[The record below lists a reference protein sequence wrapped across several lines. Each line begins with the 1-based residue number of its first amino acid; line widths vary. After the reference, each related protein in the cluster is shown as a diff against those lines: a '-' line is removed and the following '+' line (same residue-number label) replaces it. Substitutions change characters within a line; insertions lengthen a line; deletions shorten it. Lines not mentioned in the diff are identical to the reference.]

1 MQLCVRKQDTCVQES
16 GRPELLL
23 LAPSAGPGLASFEPS
38 RFRHV
43 VTDGYWRRDL
53 LAAMQRFR
61 GTIALEEGAINPSQL
76 TADGRHE
83 MEGDHQA
90 WHLLLRQG
98 EEIAGCMRTVMYCPA
113 VRATD
118 LLVWR
123 GALARS
129 AEWGFSLR
137 AAVEQQLASA
147 RSRGFHFSEPGGWVV
162 APGRRGTTGAV
173 RLALSGFALA
183 GILGHAL
190 GVFTATRK
198 HRSAAMLRR
207 LGGTPLS
214 FGGTTL
220 PAYYEPHYDC
230 DIEILRFD
238 TAHVRG
244 CYDKTVREIRDS
256 IRHGCTIVTNGMAAS
271 AHRAAASGKVPLE
284 AAL

>member
-1 MQLCVRKQDTCVQES
+1 MQLCLRKQDTCISES
-16 GRPELLL
+16 EQPELLL
-23 LAPSAGPGLASFEPS
+23 LAPGAGPGLASFEPS
-38 RFRHV
+38 RFRNV
-43 VTDGYWRRDL
+43 VTDGHWRRDL

-61 GTIALEEGAINPSQL
+61 GTIALEEGAVKASQL
-76 TADGRHE
+76 TPDGRHE

-90 WHLLLRQG
+90 WHLLLCQG
-98 EEIAGCMRTVMYCPA
+98 QEIVGCMRSVWYCPT

-137 AAVEQQLASA
+137 AAVEQQLAGA
-147 RSRGFHFSEPGGWVV
+147 RSRGVHFSEPGGWVV
-162 APGRRGTTGAV
+162 APRHRGTMGAI

-183 GILGHAL
+183 GILGHAV
-190 GVFTATRK
+190 GVLTATRK
-198 HRSAAMLRR
+198 HHSAAMLRR
-207 LGGTPLS
+207 LGGKPLS

-230 DIEILRFD
+230 DIEILSFD
-238 TAHVRG
+238 TAHVRN
-244 CYDKTVREIRDS
+244 CYDGTVREIRNR
-256 IRHGCTIVTNGMAAS
+256 IRQSCTIVTAGMAAS
-271 AHRAAASGKVPLE
+271 AHRAAGSAPALLE